1 VNYVPSNS
9 NRTLIGLHYA
19 FDAMKH
25 MIYTGTKHI
34 VFDSIMHGSGK
45 YANFSRSIKKRK
57 LFTKS
62 ELGRVGKQIKNMGK
76 YKLKYD

>member
-9 NRTLIGLHYA
+9 NRILIGLHYA

-25 MIYTGTKHI
+25 TIYTGTKHI

-45 YANFSRSIKKRK
+45 YAIFSRSIKKKRNY
-57 LFTKS
+57 LPNQS
-62 ELGRVGKQIKNMGK
+62 SVGWVSK
-76 YKLKYD
+76 